1 MEKKSLLESF
11 SPAEQFIYQKLK
23 KEVSASLY
31 YHGVH
36 HTLDVLE
43 AALKIAE
50 AEKITKEE
58 LRLLRIGALYHDAG
72 FITIYKNHEERGC
85 EMAHEFLPSFGFTTP
100 EIKVICKMIM
110 ATKLPQNAHSKLEKI
125 ICDADLDY
133 LGREDFYQTAETLFS
148 ELKKHSYVKDKEEWN
163 EIQKSFLQK
172 HTYYTSYS
180 RENREPQKQIF
191 LKEIS
196 GNNKS

>member
-58 LRLLRIGALYHDAG
+58 LRLLRIGALYHDG
-72 FITIYKNHEERGC
+72 VLSLFIKIMKKEVARWHMNFC
-85 EMAHEFLPSFGFTTP
+85 LPL
-100 EIKVICKMIM
+100 VLQRL
-110 ATKLPQNAHSKLEKI
+110 KLK
-125 ICDADLDY
+125 
-133 LGREDFYQTAETLFS
+133 
-148 ELKKHSYVKDKEEWN
+148 
-163 EIQKSFLQK
+163 
-172 HTYYTSYS
+172 
-180 RENREPQKQIF
+180 
-191 LKEIS
+191 
-196 GNNKS
+196 